1 MTGGRDRLVEPS
13 NSVRLAARL
22 VAAGNAATILTYR
35 RGSHFI
41 IIAAVAPLLRFLGPV
56 MRDVEAFIAATSRR
70 AAKRRSRRRRWRS
83 RTVSQFSAAI
93 CCGAPLHPCAG
104 KLIGQS

>member
-35 RGSHFI
+35 RVSHFI
-41 IIAAVAPLLRFLGPV
+41 IIAAVAPLLRFPGPV
-56 MRDVEAFIAATSRR
+56 MRDVEAFIAATLRTQRR
-70 AAKRRSRRRRWRS
+70 K
-83 RTVSQFSAAI
+83 
-93 CCGAPLHPCAG
+93 APQPTQALEIANG
-104 KLIGQS
+104 

>member
-22 VAAGNAATILTYR
+22 VAAGNAATVLTYR
-35 RGSHFI
+35 RVSHFI

-56 MRDVEAFIAATSRR
+56 MRDVEAFIAATL
-70 AAKRRSRRRRWRS
+70 
-83 RTVSQFSAAI
+83 RTPAPQSAAADA
-93 CCGAPLHPCAG
+93 GAGDRERLVNFPPQYVAAHPCTLA
-104 KLIGQS
+104 QAS